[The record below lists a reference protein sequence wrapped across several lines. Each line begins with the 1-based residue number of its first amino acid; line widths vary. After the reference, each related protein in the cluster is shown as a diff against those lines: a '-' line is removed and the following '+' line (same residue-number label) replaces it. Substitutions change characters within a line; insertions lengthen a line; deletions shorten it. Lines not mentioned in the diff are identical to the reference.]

1 MMFKRN
7 IFPFLFPLLLVVTTT
22 SALILKK
29 TKDDLVDYCDWLGED
44 DIQVKTRPFGFL
56 AGNMVYYIGGSPSG
70 PLGPTQPYETIGKK
84 HALNKYEQF
93 I

>member
-1 MMFKRN
+1 M
-7 IFPFLFPLLLVVTTT
+7 
-22 SALILKK
+22 
-29 TKDDLVDYCDWLGED
+29 VDYCDWLGED

-84 HALNKYEQF
+84 HALNKYEQGRNFTDFFGRARNIFFWSERGLPFF
-93 I
+93 IGI